1 MAKRKI
7 PERVCVLVNQ
17 QPWKPYVGACRAKD
31 HGHLTGARAEQT
43 VDNGSAA
50 WVKEIWTDGRGKEHE
65 RTVPAIRL
73 NGKKRWKGVV
83 SDRGSSKPMR
93 VMQLVSN

>member
-1 MAKRKI
+1 MPARKI

-17 QPWKPYVGACRAKD
+17 QPWKPFVGACRAKD
-31 HGHLTGARAEQT
+31 HGHLTGSKAEQT
-43 VDNGSAA
+43 VENGSAT

-65 RTVPAIRL
+65 RFVPAIRL
-73 NGKKRWKGVV
+73 NGKKIWKGRI
-83 SDRGSSKPMR
+83 SDRMSSRPMR